1 MEHETYYAASAR
13 DRTGRA
19 ALQEAVTADVA
30 VIGGG
35 FSGVNIALELAERG
49 YSVVLLEA
57 ERIGWGATG
66 RNGGQ
71 VTGSLSGDTT
81 LQRHLTKR
89 IGAGAAADFVWDM
102 RWRGHQV
109 IRGRIARYGIECDL
123 RHGHLHAA
131 WRPADMAE
139 LRDFAREAE
148 TRGMGDEV
156 TLLDRAGV
164 HEALETP
171 LYHGGLLN
179 RRNMHLHP
187 LDLCRGEARAA
198 ESRGVRIYERS
209 AVTGIT
215 HGAPGVGARAVVETA
230 QGRVTAETVVLAGG
244 AYHRLEGRAL
254 AGRLFP
260 AALGNMATEPLPEAE
275 ARAID
280 RHGLAVYDTR
290 FVLDY
295 YRLTADNRVLFG
307 GGANYSG
314 KASADIAGELRPA
327 LERTFPRLAG
337 IGIEFAWSGQ
347 AGIVPNRVPMLGRLA
362 PNVWY
367 AQGYSGHGIAT
378 SHIVA
383 EIVAEAVAGSMEQF
397 DHFASVPHAKNPFGE
412 RAGQGMLALGMWYYK
427 AREALGV

>member
-1 MEHETYYAASAR
+1 MEHETYYAATVR
-13 DRTGRA
+13 DRTERA
-19 ALQEAVTADVA
+19 ALAEAVTADVA
-30 VIGGG
+30 VVGGG

-71 VTGSLSGDTT
+71 VTGSLSGDAT
-81 LQRHLTKR
+81 LLRHLTKR
-89 IGAGAAADFVWDM
+89 IGATAAADFVWNM
-102 RWRGHQV
+102 RWRGHDV

-131 WRPADMAE
+131 WRPGDMAE
-139 LRDFAREAE
+139 LRSFALEAE
-148 TRGMGDEV
+148 RRGMGEEV

-164 HEALETP
+164 QEALDTP

-198 ESRGVRIYERS
+198 ESLGVRIFERS

-215 HGAPGVGARAVVETA
+215 HGKRAVVGTA
-230 QGRVTAETVVLAGG
+230 QGRVMAQTVVLAGG
-244 AYHRLEGRAL
+244 AYHRLEARPL

-275 ARAID
+275 ARAIN
-280 RHGLAVYDTR
+280 RHNLAVYDTR

-327 LERTFPRLAG
+327 LEHTFPRLAG

-347 AGIVPNRVPMLGRLA
+347 AGIVPNRVPMLGKVA

-383 EIVAEAVAGSMEQF
+383 EIMAEAVAGSPEQF